1 MAKAQTTLE
10 AVKTKMQELKDARQ
24 AQFDTI
30 RKMQETYSEQIR
42 TADMTMKR
50 ATAELDLDT
59 YETARQ
65 AKRKAQAGQEM
76 YTKRQKELEAQ
87 EIISEPESDRIINGL
102 LEYEEHLAADF
113 RRAIEEPLR
122 KLEQILAEYTA
133 AVADTE
139 NTIHEWTR
147 DIHANYSTRGR
158 SLRTDPATGQ
168 TTDRS
173 ETPLPVHIMK
183 YTGCPEAAQLE
194 LYLQKA
200 KSNKIA
206 F

>member
-1 MAKAQTTLE
+1 MAKAQNTLE

-30 RKMQETYSEQIR
+30 RKMQETYRAQISA
-42 TADMTMKR
+42 ADQTMKQ
-50 ATAELDLDT
+50 ATAELNLDT
-59 YETARQ
+59 YDTARQ
-65 AKRKAQAGQEM
+65 AKRRALAGLEM

-87 EIISEPESDRIINGL
+87 EIISEPESDRIIDSL
-102 LEYEEHLAADF
+102 LEYEETLAADF
-113 RRAIEEPLR
+113 RTAIEEPIR

-139 NTIHEWTR
+139 DTLTRWTM
-147 DIHANYSTRGR
+147 DIRANYSTRGR
-158 SLRTDPATGQ
+158 MTRTDPATGQ

-173 ETPLPVHIMK
+173 ETPIPVHMLP
-183 YTGCPEAAQLE
+183 YTGCPEKAQLE
-194 LYLQKA
+194 HYLQKRKA
-200 KSNKIA
+200 KGVV